1 MENKLKTIAD
11 YYKLDTQSRQLNEE
25 LAELIQANS
34 KYLRYSENNSM
45 NWEYLQNMCEEIAD
59 VQIMIEQML
68 YLLDIDN
75 EAIEKIKMKKIDRQ
89 LERIKLEQEK
99 EETWQKEEC
108 LQKQ

>member
-11 YYKLDTQSRQLNEE
+11 FYKLETQSRQLNEE

-34 KYLRYSENNSM
+34 KYLRYSDSDVE
-45 NWEYLQNMCEEIAD
+45 WQYLQNICEEVAD

-68 YLLDIDN
+68 YLLDIDKQ
-75 EAIEKIKMKKIDRQ
+75 AIEEIKMKKIDRQ
-89 LERIKLEQEK
+89 LERIKVEKEK
-99 EETWQKEEC
+99 EEWQKEEC

>member
-11 YYKLDTQSRQLNEE
+11 FYTLETQSRQLNEE

-34 KYLRYSENNSM
+34 KYLRYSDSDVE
-45 NWEYLQNMCEEIAD
+45 WQYLQNICEEVAD

-68 YLLDIDN
+68 YLLDIDKQ
-75 EAIEKIKMKKIDRQ
+75 AIEEIKMKKIDRQ
-89 LERIKLEQEK
+89 LERIKVEKEK
-99 EETWQKEEC
+99 EEWQKEEC